1 MGEVVDA
8 ARTPAQSQDRQSRRP
23 SSRSSILDPGGTD
36 TQVGSRQPGELGELL
51 RRLDSWPYLRAELRG
66 DRVTLRVRN
75 VVIGTLNIET
85 RALTAHVPA
94 GMVGLLL
101 ADRPQLRGTNDG
113 VSVRVTDVDSRRAAE
128 ALLRWRIELER
139 FAPQLRNAAP

>member
-1 MGEVVDA
+1 MGE
-8 ARTPAQSQDRQSRRP
+8 
-23 SSRSSILDPGGTD
+23 SSRSSILDPGGAE
-36 TQVGSRQPGELGELL
+36 TQVSRRQPGELQALL
-51 RRLDSWPYLRAELRG
+51 RRLDSWPYLRTELRG

-85 RALTAHVPA
+85 RALTANVPA

-101 ADRPQLRGTNDG
+101 ADHPQLRGTRDG
-113 VSVRVTDVDSRRAAE
+113 VSVHVTAVYSRRAAE
-128 ALLRWRIELER
+128 APLRWRTELER

>member
-8 ARTPAQSQDRQSRRP
+8 ARKPAQSQDRH
-23 SSRSSILDPGGTD
+23 
-36 TQVGSRQPGELGELL
+36 SRQPGGLGALL
-51 RRLDSWPYLRAELRG
+51 RRLDSWPYLRTELRG
-66 DRVTLRVRN
+66 DRVTLRMRN
-75 VVIGTLNIET
+75 GDAVLGTLNIET
-85 RALTAHVPA
+85 RALTANVPA

-101 ADRPQLRGTNDG
+101 ADRPRLRGTNDG
-113 VSVRVTDVDSRRAAE
+113 VSVHVTDVDSRRAAE